1 MALMVPGLSTVKKL
15 WRCVSGRRLFR
26 DRDWWLLCSQTA
38 VLQGRARQECD
49 RLRGLAEVFL
59 DTKSIEGAG
68 GLKVTAQMQR
78 LVAAQACLPILNL
91 GMKYYDGWYSVVLY
105 PGEFRVPRE
114 YVDEA
119 GVVHSGSREL
129 SGEAWHQ
136 GPVIL
141 SWQDVERDARGLDRS
156 ANVVIH
162 EFAHKLDLLNGK
174 ANGMPPLHADMNRRE
189 WTQVFSQAY
198 EDFLAW
204 PSSAQPLP
212 FDSYAATS
220 PGEFFAVMS
229 EVFFMNPRR
238 LYSTLPEVYRLLSR
252 YYRQDPVNPISIK
265 SPSQ

>member
-1 MALMVPGLSTVKKL
+1 MIPGLGAVKKH
-15 WRCVSGRRLFR
+15 WRRMSGRRLLR

-38 VLQGRARQECD
+38 VFQGRTKQECD
-49 RLRGLAEVFL
+49 RLRDLTEAFI

-68 GLKVTAQMQR
+68 GLKVTAQMQC

-91 GMKYYDGWYSVVLY
+91 GMRYYDGWYSVVLY
-105 PGEFRVPRE
+105 PGEFRVPHQ

-141 SWQDVERDARGLDRS
+141 SWQDVEGDAWGKERS

-174 ANGMPPLHADMNRRE
+174 ANGMPPLHSNMSRRE

-204 PSSAQPLP
+204 PTSAGPLP

-220 PGEFFAVMS
+220 PGEFFAVTS

-238 LYSTLPEVYRLLSR
+238 LYLAFPEVYRLLSR
-252 YYRQDPVNPISIK
+252 YYRQDPINLESTK
-265 SPSQ
+265 SPSPEN